1 MTHPLQSHL
10 GYWIKQIYRDFN
22 LLYDQKLAVY
32 GLTASQVNVLE
43 ILWTFGDGLTQKVL
57 HEKLKI
63 RPASLT
69 NLIDTLVA
77 GGWVLRK
84 SDDLDARVKHVY
96 LTESGHAH
104 RAICIAMITELE
116 QHLRQSL
123 APEEASLLLVWMK
136 KIHAH
141 LPKDS

>member
-1 MTHPLQSHL
+1 MTHPLQGHL
-10 GYWIKQIYRDFN
+10 GYWIKQIYRAFN

-57 HEKLKI
+57 HEKLQI

-84 SDDLDARVKHVY
+84 SDDQDARVKRVY

-104 RAICIAMITELE
+104 RVICIAMITELE

>member
-1 MTHPLQSHL
+1 MTHPLQGHL

-57 HEKLKI
+57 HEKLQI

-69 NLIDTLVA
+69 NLIDTLVV

-84 SDDLDARVKHVY
+84 SDDQDARVKRVY
-96 LTESGHAH
+96 LTEAGHAH
-104 RAICIAMITELE
+104 RVICIAMITELE
-116 QHLRQSL
+116 QHLRQNL